1 MSDSN
6 LTEAQREQVARA
18 KQAAEELAA
27 EKSDIPDALK
37 PLVET
42 HEEDG
47 SPVAVCDPGCGKTF
61 RFGVLWRIKLRGKPA
76 ELGIMRGVCWCAYC
90 GTIVGEDECGRP
102 YRIRLSRV
110 VEALE
115 QAQAERDHYKR
126 ALEWACDRLGEEALT
141 CPDAPF
147 DGCHAPDDYD
157 CAGHW
162 REAAL
167 AATKEATN
175 GPADA

>member
-1 MSDSN
+1 MTD
-6 LTEAQREQVARA
+6 
-18 KQAAEELAA
+18 KQMKTLMQFAEFE
-27 EKSDIPDALK
+27 
-37 PLVET
+37 
-42 HEEDG
+42 EEDG

-115 QAQAERDHYKR
+115 HRDR
-126 ALEWACDRLGEEALT
+126 ALEWLAANRHLGGCPAEWHIAGAPCPEDGSDCPEDRSDCWVRAALKAAEEAS
-141 CPDAPF
+141 
-147 DGCHAPDDYD
+147 DD
-157 CAGHW
+157 H
-162 REAAL
+162 
-167 AATKEATN
+167 
-175 GPADA
+175 